1 MICGIKDGKIKK
13 MKQVKLKI
21 TIVLFA
27 LSFAVQAMAW
37 HDHTHLAICKATGS
51 DMWYHCAGPDI
62 AKIKAG
68 NMEAYNHWFNN
79 SAEAEVTPQMVF
91 DQIDRYNK
99 RSRIF
104 DTEGHLLGAIIASL
118 RAYEKDLRTGKYAL
132 YHLVYCAHYI
142 SDLSNPLHNI
152 AYDDFNREHHNA
164 NDGTVENAILNET
177 EKISKHMYPIT
188 LSNKDFEADLA
199 REIARIA
206 NLSRKLGYKLRAEKR
221 DMTKQEAYIQLRHSA
236 SLLKAV
242 LQHYNKIPAS
252 AKDAVK

>member
-1 MICGIKDGKIKK
+1 MVKNLKIKK
-13 MKQVKLKI
+13 VTLKI

-27 LSFAVQAMAW
+27 LSFAAQAFAW
-37 HDHTHLAICKATGS
+37 HNNTHLAICKATGS

-79 SAEAEVTPQMVF
+79 SAEAAVTPQMVF

-99 RSRIF
+99 RSKIF

-118 RAYEKDLRTGKYAL
+118 RAYEKDLRAGKYAL
-132 YHLVYCAHYI
+132 YHLIYCAHYI
-142 SDLSNPLHNI
+142 SDLSMPLHNI

-164 NDGTVENAILNET
+164 NDGIVENTILNDT
-177 EKISKHMYPIT
+177 EKISRYIYPIT
-188 LSNKDFEADLA
+188 LSDKNFEADLA

-206 NLSRKLGYKLRAEKR
+206 NISRKLGYKLRAEKR